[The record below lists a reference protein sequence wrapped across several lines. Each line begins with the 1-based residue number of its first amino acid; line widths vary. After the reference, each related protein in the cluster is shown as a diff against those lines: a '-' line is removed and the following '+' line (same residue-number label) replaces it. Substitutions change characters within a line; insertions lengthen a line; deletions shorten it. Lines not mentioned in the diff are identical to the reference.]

1 MSDVMLKLTRD
12 DKFVILDTFQNDS
25 IAVNKLFS
33 DVTTF
38 ETRGSF
44 SQTFRIP
51 LTANN
56 AEFFGAVDNPNF
68 TSFDFQTKI
77 EAELCVG
84 TIPIYNGYCQVK
96 KVVSKEMVDTE
107 LELIFFA
114 DTPSLTASL
123 KEKKISE
130 LSALSSLNH
139 EMTHANVVSPPANTL
154 WTLIERGQKFS
165 QDIETPSTRQ
175 IFNTNTPL
183 YVGDLTPAVNALFL
197 WKKIFEE
204 AGFTYNS
211 TFIDDTL
218 VDYWIVF
225 NNSEAVKTTLTP
237 EAVTFAVTNAADYDF
252 DALTGTILNLTSG
265 NGFTEAFDN
274 GGNVVGGVFTAP
286 YYAQFTFRF
295 LIKVKKATV
304 GTAAS
309 SLGARLINPT
319 TNEVHIAIDGTS
331 NYSCLVY
338 EDDTFYTYQF
348 TKTYLFNEGE
358 EVALAVRVQN
368 NLTNGN
374 GWTIEA
380 SSGFE
385 LVTTSTPIQGADVDM
400 NANAPDYKQVDFI
413 RDMIKAHYLVFV
425 PDINE
430 PKKITVEPFSTYI
443 GSGST
448 RDWTKL
454 IEVGRD
460 KDIVIYPTSDI
471 QNKNLKFTY
480 TAGGEYLSEIFTKQ
494 GSRVYGQKEINNTS
508 NDFATGEQRVE
519 LTLRST
525 PCNEIPGT
533 SIPVPKFVN
542 ESGAYIVPGARML
555 YSAGTA
561 SVALFNEVT
570 EAGELTEV
578 PILSHYSN
586 ILPSV
591 TDYDLNFAPETALQ
605 VINSSPFNNLY
616 NLYYARSYNE
626 LYSPESR
633 IMEAYFSLPLT
644 DFRLVQFSDKIFIK
658 DTYWRVLEIGSYFV
672 GRTELTFVKL
682 AKLVGEIRDCEFI
695 PYAITTAGKVLFRNG
710 AGDSVAGSETCCAR
724 YGYQWDTDRGEC
736 FASSLGGRD
745 RTQIPS
751 PQEVTASLS
760 KGFNNSVSGSS
771 NDPIITGDNNTI
783 GINSPNSGVLGSG
796 NQIANDAGTTL
807 VVGQSVKALHS
818 GVHYG
823 NSETPMRAQGG
834 VMILQG
840 EGDYAA
846 SGDGIEIQFNGN
858 RLNID
863 DGSVWACELSVAL
876 IDGTNKQ
883 HAASFAFMI
892 VKDGTSGA
900 GTVTTIFENG
910 ALNTIS
916 LNVDTITDT
925 ALHIFK
931 VNSTG
936 ILGYPFNDVKISGSL
951 KYTQVK

>member
-1 MSDVMLKLTRD
+1 MSDVMLKLTRG

-38 ETRGSF
+38 EIRGSF

-68 TSFDFQTKI
+68 TSFDFQIKI

-84 TIPIYNGYCQVK
+84 TIPIYNGYCQIK

-123 KEKKISE
+123 REKKISE

-218 VDYWIVF
+218 VDYWVVL

-237 EAVTFAVTNAADYDF
+237 ETVTFAVTNAADYDF
-252 DALTGTILNLTSG
+252 TAFTGNIVSLTTP
-265 NGFTEAFDN
+265 NGFDETFDN
-274 GGNVVGGVFTAP
+274 GNNVLAGVFTTP

-295 LIKVKKATV
+295 LIKVKKLEV
-304 GTAAS
+304 GTS
-309 SLGARLINPT
+309 PDSLGIRLINPT
-319 TNEVHIAIDGTS
+319 TNEVHIAVDGTS
-331 NYSCLVY
+331 NYSCILY
-338 EDDTFYTYQF
+338 EDDTSYTYQF

-358 EVALAVRVQN
+358 QVALVARVQ
-368 NLTNGN
+368 G
-374 GWTIEA
+374 GGDWTIEA

-385 LVTTSTPIQGADVDM
+385 LVTTSTPIQGGDVDM

-413 RDMIKAHYLVFV
+413 RDMIKAHYLVFI
-425 PDINE
+425 PDLNE
-430 PKKITVEPFSTYI
+430 PKKINVEPFSTYI
-443 GSGST
+443 GSGIV
-448 RDWTKL
+448 RNWTKRIQL
-454 IEVGRD
+454 KND

-471 QNKNLKFTY
+471 QNKKLKFTY

-542 ESGAYIVPGARML
+542 EAGAYIVPGARML

-561 SVALFNEVT
+561 SVALFNEVS
-570 EAGELTEV
+570 EVGELTEV

-616 NLYYARSYNE
+616 NLYYSRSYNE
-626 LYSPESR
+626 LYSAESR

-644 DFRLVQFSDKIFIK
+644 EFRQLQFSDKIFIK

-672 GRTELTFVKL
+672 GRTELTFIKL
-682 AKLVGEIRDCEFI
+682 AKLVGEIRECEFI

-710 AGDSVAGSETCCAR
+710 ADESVSGNQTCCAR
-724 YGYQWDTDRGEC
+724 YGYQWDADRGEC
-736 FASSLGGRD
+736 FASALGGRE
-745 RTQIPS
+745 RTQLPS
-751 PQEVTASLS
+751 PQDVTASLS

-771 NDPIITGDNNTI
+771 NNPIITGDNNTI
-783 GINSPNSGVLGSG
+783 GVNSPNSGVLGSG
-796 NQIANDAGTTL
+796 NEITDDAGTTL

-840 EGDYAA
+840 EGDYTA
-846 SGDGIEIQFNGN
+846 SNDGIEIQFNGN
-858 RLNID
+858 RLSID

-876 IDGTNKQ
+876 IDAANNQ

-892 VKDGTSGA
+892 NKDGTSGA
-900 GTVTTIFENG
+900 GTVTTIFQNG
-910 ALNTIS
+910 ALNIISLGIDTIS
-916 LNVDTITDT
+916 DT
-925 ALHIFK
+925 AQHRFK
-931 VNSTG
+931 INSAG